1 MIPMD
6 PRKAQKL
13 GENWGGAITDSVFGI
28 VDVVKNAPAQ
38 KAANNRAALAKN
50 AQIEANNAVTRM
62 NNQLRVQ
69 AMQEIAAEQEAMAM
83 ARMTP
88 AQREAYKKSKADAAK
103 NAARADRLAREAS
116 EERWQIFWVCVILSV
131 LLPAVIY
138 VGLFIYGVI
147 ASGTDWATYHSLA
160 KIVPGLKVFVGR

>member
-38 KAANNRAALAKN
+38 KAANNRAAMARN

-69 AMQEIAAEQEAMAM
+69 AMQEIAAEQEQAALL
-83 ARMTP
+83 RMSP
-88 AQREAYKKSKADAAK
+88 AQRQAYYQAKADAAH
-103 NAARADRLAREAS
+103 AAHRAKVEAERKRE
-116 EERWQIFWVCVILSV
+116 EFWEIFWALFSIFVVLPFLIWIGLLIWGMADVMACYNMKSFIPLMRVVC
-131 LLPAVIY
+131 
-138 VGLFIYGVI
+138 G
-147 ASGTDWATYHSLA
+147 H
-160 KIVPGLKVFVGR
+160 

>member
-116 EERWQIFWVCVILSV
+116 EERWQIFWVCVILFV

>member
-1 MIPMD
+1 MD

-50 AQIEANNAVTRM
+50 AQIEANNAVIRM

-69 AMQEIAAEQEAMAM
+69 AMQEIAAEQEAMAI

-88 AQREAYKKSKADAAK
+88 AQRQAYYQAKADAAH
-103 NAARADRLAREAS
+103 AAHKAKVQAERKK
-116 EERWQIFWVCVILSV
+116 EEFWEIFWALFTIFIV
-131 LLPAVIY
+131 LPFLIWI
-138 VGLFIYGVI
+138 GLLIWGMADVMACYNMK
-147 ASGTDWATYHSLA
+147 S
-160 KIVPGLKVFVGR
+160 IVPLMRAVCGH

>member
-62 NNQLRVQ
+62 NNQLRIQ
-69 AMQEIAAEQEAMAM
+69 AMQEIAAEQEAMAI

-88 AQREAYKKSKADAAK
+88 AQRQAYYQAKADAAH
-103 NAARADRLAREAS
+103 AAHKAKVQAERKK
-116 EERWQIFWVCVILSV
+116 EEFWEIFWALFTIFIV
-131 LLPAVIY
+131 LPFLIWI
-138 VGLFIYGVI
+138 GLLIWGMADVMACYNMK
-147 ASGTDWATYHSLA
+147 S
-160 KIVPGLKVFVGR
+160 IVPLMRAVCGH

>member
-38 KAANNRAALAKN
+38 KAANNRAALARN

-69 AMQEIAAEQEAMAM
+69 AMQEIAAEQEQAALL
-83 ARMTP
+83 RMSP
-88 AQREAYKKSKADAAK
+88 AQRQAYYQAKADAAH
-103 NAARADRLAREAS
+103 AAHRAKVEA
-116 EERWQIFWVCVILSV
+116 ERKRQEFWEIFWALFSIFVVLPFLIWIGLLIWGMSDVMACYNMKSFIPLMRVVC
-131 LLPAVIY
+131 
-138 VGLFIYGVI
+138 G
-147 ASGTDWATYHSLA
+147 H
-160 KIVPGLKVFVGR
+160 

>member
-28 VDVVKNAPAQ
+28 VDTVRSAPGQ
-38 KAANNRAALAKN
+38 KAANNRAAAARN

-83 ARMTP
+83 ARMSP
-88 AQREAYKKSKADAAK
+88 AQREAYKKSKADAVK
-103 NAARADRLAREAS
+103 NAARAERLAREAA
-116 EERWQIFWVCVILSV
+116 EERWQIFWVCVILFV
-131 LLPAVIY
+131 IVPALVY
-138 VGLFIYGVI
+138 VGLFIYGVV
-147 ASGTDWATYHSLA
+147 ASGTDWATYHSLT
-160 KIVPGLKVFVGR
+160 KIVPGLKAFVGR

>member
-62 NNQLRVQ
+62 NNQLRIQ
-69 AMQEIAAEQEAMAM
+69 AMQEIAAEQEAMAI

-88 AQREAYKKSKADAAK
+88 VQRQAYYQAKADAAH
-103 NAARADRLAREAS
+103 AAHKAKVQAERKK
-116 EERWQIFWVCVILSV
+116 EEFWEIFWALFTIFIV
-131 LLPAVIY
+131 LPFLIWI
-138 VGLFIYGVI
+138 GLLIWGMADVI
-147 ASGTDWATYHSLA
+147 ACYNMKS
-160 KIVPGLKVFVGR
+160 IVPLMRAVCGH

>member
-38 KAANNRAALAKN
+38 KAANNRAALARN

-69 AMQEIAAEQEAMAM
+69 AMQEIAAEQEQAALL
-83 ARMTP
+83 RMSP
-88 AQREAYKKSKADAAK
+88 AQRQAYYQAKADAAH
-103 NAARADRLAREAS
+103 AAHRAKVEAERKRE
-116 EERWQIFWVCVILSV
+116 EFWEIFWALFSIFVVLPFLIWIGLLIWGMADVMACYNMKSFIPLMRVVC
-131 LLPAVIY
+131 
-138 VGLFIYGVI
+138 G
-147 ASGTDWATYHSLA
+147 H
-160 KIVPGLKVFVGR
+160 

>member
-28 VDVVKNAPAQ
+28 VDTVRNAPAQ
-38 KAANNRAALAKN
+38 KAANNRAQLAKN

-88 AQREAYKKSKADAAK
+88 AQREAYKKTKADAVK
-103 NAARADRLAREAS
+103 NAARAERLAREAA
-116 EERWQIFWVCVILSV
+116 EARWQIFWVCFILFV
-131 LLPAVIY
+131 VLPAVIY
-138 VGLFIYGVI
+138 VGLFMFGVI
-147 ASGTDWATYHSLA
+147 VSSSDYATYHSLT
-160 KIVPGLKVFVGR
+160 KIVPGLKAFVGR

>member
-38 KAANNRAALAKN
+38 KAANNRAALARN

-62 NNQLRVQ
+62 NTQQL
-69 AMQEIAAEQEAMAM
+69 
-83 ARMTP
+83 
-88 AQREAYKKSKADAAK
+88 
-103 NAARADRLAREAS
+103 
-116 EERWQIFWVCVILSV
+116 
-131 LLPAVIY
+131 
-138 VGLFIYGVI
+138 
-147 ASGTDWATYHSLA
+147 SLRRFS
-160 KIVPGLKVFVGR
+160 LR

>member
-50 AQIEANNAVTRM
+50 AQIEANNAVIRM

-69 AMQEIAAEQEAMAM
+69 AMQEIAAEQEAMAI

-88 AQREAYKKSKADAAK
+88 AQRQAYYQAKADAAH
-103 NAARADRLAREAS
+103 AAHKAKVQAERKK
-116 EERWQIFWVCVILSV
+116 EEFWEIFWALFTIFIV
-131 LLPAVIY
+131 LPFLIWI
-138 VGLFIYGVI
+138 GLLIWGMADVMACYNMK
-147 ASGTDWATYHSLA
+147 S
-160 KIVPGLKVFVGR
+160 IVPLMRAVCGH